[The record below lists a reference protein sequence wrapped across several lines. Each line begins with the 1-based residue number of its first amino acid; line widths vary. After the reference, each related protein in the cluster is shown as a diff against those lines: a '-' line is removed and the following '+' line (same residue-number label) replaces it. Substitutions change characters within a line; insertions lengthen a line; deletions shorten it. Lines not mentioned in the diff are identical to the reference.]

1 MLPDIHNIELSSF
14 RGLFP
19 GILFKKLSQSG
30 IITVDQFL
38 QTGTSQFSQQPGVGK
53 KVLSLFSLYKVC
65 VLNQ

>member
-1 MLPDIHNIELSSF
+1 MLADIHNIALSSF

-38 QTGTSQFSQQPGVGK
+38 QTGTSQFSRQHGVGK
-53 KVLSLFSLYKVC
+53 KVLSLFSLYKGC
-65 VLNQ
+65 IFNQ